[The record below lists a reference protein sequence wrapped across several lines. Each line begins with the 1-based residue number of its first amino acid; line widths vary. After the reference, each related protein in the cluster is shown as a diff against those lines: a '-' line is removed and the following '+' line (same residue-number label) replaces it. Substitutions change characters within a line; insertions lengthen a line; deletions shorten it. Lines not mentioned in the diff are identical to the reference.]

1 MLTSLAELV
10 VINLTLSYF
19 SRLLF
24 SVVDE
29 FSADAFIFKLLE
41 ISYMSHLCVFLFKGK
56 GYNGNLLVR
65 RKTRYGGGQ

>member
-41 ISYMSHLCVFLFKGK
+41 ISLLLEPDLNTLRSIFKC
-56 GYNGNLLVR
+56 NFWLL
-65 RKTRYGGGQ
+65 TP